1 VWWRIR
7 EAVLIFEKVF
17 GKAGFSPTVPRH
29 AAARTDI
36 RASKDFSISLSF
48 STQLQHHQTITN
60 IDAVYI
66 IVSASASSIQ

>member
-1 VWWRIR
+1 MK
-7 EAVLIFEKVF
+7 LKQM
-17 GKAGFSPTVPRH
+17 G

-36 RASKDFSISLSF
+36 RASQDFSISLSF

-66 IVSASASSIQ
+66 KCYPKRQDHGSAVR